1 MDILAVGPEV
11 HHSDQ
16 SIPDEEDR
24 RRDASIFKPSVN
36 LNKKGYAKLVEH
48 MKMNI
53 EDHNVAN
60 IAVDTMTSSLRETLG
75 FDPAAKRSE
84 EDCKRSYEKQKQ
96 LAKERG
102 VSAYELSA
110 KPRYERLKKQFPELP
125 PTILSKSSI
134 EEIEKLNLLRLC
146 VKKE

>member
-1 MDILAVGPEV
+1 METVLVGHEC
-11 HHSDQ
+11 
-16 SIPDEEDR
+16 SINHVDESK
-24 RRDASIFKPSVN
+24 DAQIYKPSVN
-36 LNKKGYAKLVEH
+36 LNKKGYAKLVEYVREN
-48 MKMNI
+48 MDPPDVGNTA
-53 EDHNVAN
+53 VA
-60 IAVDTMTSSLRETLG
+60 VLTDGFRETLR

-110 KPRYERLKKQFPELP
+110 KPRYERLKKQFPGLP
-125 PTILSKSSI
+125 PTVLSKSSM
-134 EEIEKLNLLRLC
+134 EEIEKLHLSRLC

>member
-53 EDHNVAN
+53 EDRSVAN

-84 EDCKRSYEKQKQ
+84 EDCKRDYDIQKK

-102 VSAYELSA
+102 LTSYEYSTKARYDLLKQQYPDVPPSVLVKSKAHIEAY
-110 KPRYERLKKQFPELP
+110 
-125 PTILSKSSI
+125 
-134 EEIEKLNLLRLC
+134 
-146 VKKE
+146 VKNK

>member
-1 MDILAVGPEV
+1 MDILAVGPGV
-11 HHSDQ
+11 HHSDKN
-16 SIPDEEDR
+16 IPDEEDR

-75 FDPAAKRSE
+75 FDPASKQTE
-84 EDCKRSYEKQKQ
+84 EVRMKNYENKQRK
-96 LAKERG
+96 AKEKG
-102 VSAYELSA
+102 VSVYEMTT
-110 KPRYERLKKQFPELP
+110 KPRYELLKQQYPDIP
-125 PTILSKSSI
+125 PSQVI
-134 EEIEKLNLLRLC
+134 KLKPRTDAL
-146 VKKE
+146 K